1 MPIIVSEIMKKID
14 ERETQTNEKK
24 TKKTEKKKEDKSYS
38 ERVTA
43 KWFCCAFNAGL
54 SPYKKKIISICFNES
69 PLKMMKNA
77 FYFNLKALLILK
89 IFNFLS

>member
-38 ERVTA
+38 ERMTA
-43 KWFCCAFNAGL
+43 K
-54 SPYKKKIISICFNES
+54 
-69 PLKMMKNA
+69 
-77 FYFNLKALLILK
+77 
-89 IFNFLS
+89 